1 MLLNF
6 YRKVSRHLA
15 LKPAKIL
22 EGWHTTKR
30 SSKPCGSERIFHNE
44 STTFRVHRLT
54 VKP

>member
-30 SSKPCGSERIFHNE
+30 SSNHADPSEFFIM
-44 STTFRVHRLT
+44 SQLL
-54 VKP
+54 